1 MICKECERNMK
12 SEDTRKRLYTLAT
25 VLLGVFI
32 QTVIVFFVWQGY
44 YNSTSVIRKIFV
56 FRGHYFVMFIYG
68 IVLYLFNKGNGSLK
82 VGYLKIVDLVFAQ
95 LISNICANLVF
106 YLELCLLAYGF
117 PSPVRLLQAMVVQNL
132 FNIVWVVLITKG
144 YQRIFP
150 PHQVLLLFGKD
161 SVKEFLPKLER
172 RKDKF
177 TVCESIKVDAE
188 KIRNNPELCKAIKE
202 KMTHYNTVMLWDLP
216 TIMRNEF
223 LKFAYG
229 KGIRIYVMP
238 KLSDII
244 LTGSEQMHFF
254 DSPLLLT
261 RSNPLTLEER
271 CVKRLM
277 DIILSIVL
285 LVFTSPIMLLTAI
298 AIKINDGGSILY
310 KQIRCTKDQKEF
322 CIYKFRSMVE
332 DAEKDGVARL
342 ASKKDNR
349 ITTVGRFIRATRIDE
364 LPQLF
369 NILMGDMSFVGPR
382 PERPEIIKKYIK
394 EIPEFAYRTK
404 VKAGLTGYAQ
414 IFGKYNTSPY
424 DKLKLDLYY
433 VEHYS
438 IRMDL
443 RLMIQTIKIV
453 FVPESTEGVKEGS
466 VTAGRNKQEK
476 K

>member
-1 MICKECERNMK
+1 MNMK
-12 SEDTRKRLYTLAT
+12 NEDTRKRLYTLAS
-25 VLLGVFI
+25 VLIGVML

-68 IVLYLFNKGNGSLK
+68 AVLYLFNKGNGSLK
-82 VGYLKIVDLVFAQ
+82 VGYLKIVDLIFSQ
-95 LISNICANLVF
+95 LVSNICANVVF

-117 PSPVRLLQAMVVQNL
+117 PSPVRLLQAMLVQNV
-132 FNIVWVVLITKG
+132 FNIVWVILITKG
-144 YQRIFP
+144 YQHSFP

-161 SVKEFLPKLER
+161 SVKEFLPKLEQR
-172 RKDKF
+172 RDKF
-177 TVCESIKVDAE
+177 TVCESIKIDVE
-188 KIRNNPELCKAIKE
+188 KVKGNPKLCEAIKE
-202 KMTHYNTVMLWDLP
+202 KMTHYNTVMFWDLP

-238 KLSDII
+238 KISDII

-261 RSNPLTLEER
+261 RSNPLTFEER
-271 CVKRLM
+271 CVKRLV
-277 DIILSIVL
+277 DIVFSFLLLIL
-285 LVFTSPIMLLTAI
+285 TSPIMLLAAI
-298 AIKINDGGSILY
+298 AIKLYDGGSVLY
-310 KQIRCTKDQKEF
+310 KQVRCTRGEKEF
-322 CIYKFRSMVE
+322 YIYKFRSMVE

-342 ASKKDNR
+342 ATKKDSR
-349 ITTVGRFIRATRIDE
+349 VTPVGRFIRATRIDE

-369 NILMGDMSFVGPR
+369 NIFMGDMSFVGPR
-382 PERPEIIKKYIK
+382 PERPEIIKKYTK

-414 IFGKYNTSPY
+414 IFGKYNTNPY

-433 VEHYS
+433 IEHYS
-438 IRMDL
+438 FRMDL
-443 RLMIQTIKIV
+443 RLIIQTIKIV
-453 FVPESTEGVKEGS
+453 FVPESTEGIKEGS
-466 VTAGRNKQEK
+466 ITAERNKQK
-476 K
+476 KNT